1 MSTLKN
7 SQSFETFSAIEN
19 QVQIALEAANDQ
31 LNFLFGISPTSD
43 FFTLESLQDTTLKYQ
58 NQSTQMDI
66 LQQQCE
72 HWLETE
78 VLSQTQKTAIYQL
91 EINGFKLHELTKKI
105 IAKLNDFKANLES
118 TKQLDSH

>member
-7 SQSFETFSAIEN
+7 SQPFVNFSAIES
-19 QVQIALEAANDQ
+19 QVDIALEAANQQ
-31 LNFLFGISPTSD
+31 LNFLFGISPNSD
-43 FFTLESLQDTTLKYQ
+43 FFTLESLQDTALKYQ

-78 VLSQTQKTAIYQL
+78 VLSKEQKTAIYQL
-91 EINGFKLHELTKKI
+91 EINGFKLHELTEKI
-105 IAKLNDFKANLES
+105 IAKLKRFHDNLE
-118 TKQLDSH
+118 H